1 MITQP
6 DALAKHNRKQILAAK
21 LKAYHAERL
30 MRKGWPDDA
39 AARRCGYCDAK
50 TMRKA
55 IRKYV
60 KSHAPAATGNGAGP
74 IIHP

>member
-39 AARRCGYCDAK
+39 AARA
-50 TMRKA
+50 
-55 IRKYV
+55 
-60 KSHAPAATGNGAGP
+60 GADTVMP
-74 IIHP
+74 RPCARPSANT